1 MKKKKKKKGV
11 QMATKDQY
19 KSKLKECN
27 TLKDIFTV
35 TDEFY
40 TTDQKLGTIVKG
52 VIILN
57 IDKLISA
64 SGVKLKP

>member
-1 MKKKKKKKGV
+1 MK
-11 QMATKDQY
+11 TKDQY
-19 KSKLKECN
+19 KNKLKECN
-27 TLKDIFTV
+27 TLQDIFKV
-35 TDEFY
+35 TDDFY
-40 TTDQKLGTIVKG
+40 TTDQKLGFITKS

>member
-1 MKKKKKKKGV
+1 MK
-11 QMATKDQY
+11 TKEQY
-19 KSKLKECN
+19 KNKLKECN
-27 TLKDIFTV
+27 TLQDIFNV
-35 TDEFY
+35 TDNFY
-40 TTDQKLGTIVKG
+40 TTDQKLGFITKS